1 MTRRDDV
8 VAGMLS
14 SAVEAAAI
22 ASALADTRA
31 ATPAEALA
39 LDPARAAVLRGVPD
53 IERVL
58 EELWAERRARSGH
71 LASVLGQ
78 AASAATGS
86 TRDWTDVG
94 DEAMIAQGRS
104 SALMATV
111 ILQRIAPA
119 YGVLRGDA
127 PARALDVGTGVGAI
141 ALALAE
147 GVIALQV
154 TGIDIA
160 ERPLE
165 LAERRLAEVA
175 SEPASRIRLRRQD
188 VTTLGDEA
196 AYDLVWVPVPF
207 LPDGIVDAALA
218 RASAALRPGGLLV
231 LGTRP
236 DVAHPRSAVTAAW
249 VAESSGGGTLTTS
262 EVEKRVA
269 ALGLQEIQ
277 RFATV
282 PGGPVLVAARAE

>member
-1 MTRRDDV
+1 MTGRDDV
-8 VAGMLS
+8 VAERLS

-22 ASALADTRA
+22 ASALSDTRA

-53 IERVL
+53 IEHVL
-58 EELWAERRARSGH
+58 AGLWTQRRARSGH

-86 TRDWTDVG
+86 TRDWADVG
-94 DEAMIAQGRS
+94 DEAMIAQGTS
-104 SALMATV
+104 SALIATT

-119 YGVLRGDA
+119 YGVLRGDD
-127 PARALDVGTGVGAI
+127 PARALDVGTGIGAI

-147 GVIALQV
+147 GVAALEV

-165 LAERRLAEVA
+165 LAGRRLAEA
-175 SEPASRIRLRRQD
+175 GSEAASRIRLRLQD
-188 VTTLGDEA
+188 VTALADEA
-196 AYDLVWVPVPF
+196 AYDLVWMPIPF
-207 LPDGIVDAALA
+207 LPDRIVDAALA

-236 DVAHPRSAVTAAW
+236 DVADPRSAVAAAW
-249 VAESSGGGTLTTS
+249 LAELSGGGTLTTS
-262 EVEKRVA
+262 EVERRVA
-269 ALGLQEIQ
+269 DLGHREIQ

-282 PGGPVLVAARAE
+282 PGGPVLLAARAA